1 MGLQSVLRVI
11 FPPACISCGGPVAS
25 DFGLCA
31 ACWQQTPFIG
41 GLVCDK
47 CGVPLPGEDEG
58 RSEFCDDCM
67 TIARPWDR
75 GRAAFLYKDKGRDLV
90 LSLKHADRL
99 DLIRP
104 AAEWLL
110 RAAKP
115 ILQTGMIVTPTDGR
129 TYSAIGSIQ
138 ANNETSFTYQY
149 TDNDPLNGLSYYRL
163 RIVEDNVISY
173 SHILVVNLSEKQP
186 GMTIYPVP
194 ASSALTIRIKNS
206 DLVNTEAQ
214 LLSSDGRLLQK
225 IKLHGLQQNIHVG
238 HLPAGVYY
246 LKTVNGKAYKIVKQ

>member
-1 MGLQSVLRVI
+1 MLGETAPGEQGTGTAPGNYTGAAEVI
-11 FPPACISCGGPVAS
+11 DPNDDAIVWNATTNSWAVSFNVTGFSGFFIS
-25 DFGLCA
+25 
-31 ACWQQTPFIG
+31 
-41 GLVCDK
+41 
-47 CGVPLPGEDEG
+47 GVSAPLPVTLVSFNYHVQDNQKILLKWEVAEQLDIRKYIVE
-58 RSEFCDDCM
+58 RS
-67 TIARPWDR
+67 
-75 GRAAFLYKDKGRDLV
+75 
-90 LSLKHADRL
+90 S
-99 DLIRP
+99 
-104 AAEWLL
+104 
-110 RAAKP
+110 
-115 ILQTGMIVTPTDGR
+115 DGR